1 MEPKDNQ
8 ENPFVTQ
15 IILIS
20 KKLTTI
26 TIKYITLAMKRFTLP
41 PTNTI

>member
-1 MEPKDNQ
+1 MEPKEGQ

-26 TIKYITLAMKRFTLP
+26 TIK
-41 PTNTI
+41 